1 MIWFLISQ
9 AYAKSGPAVFPLAST
24 DKGEVYVTFNDINQL
39 KIMFLIFALSASISL
54 IKWLVGLFTKTEQRS
69 REAMDKRLTKL
80 EDGNDEI
87 LIALQELKIHFQH
100 MKSDQVNSD
109 QVRQIARDEITYLQK
124 TRERK

>member
-1 MIWFLISQ
+1 M
-9 AYAKSGPAVFPLAST
+9 FPLAST
-24 DKGEVYVTFNDINQL
+24 DHGEVYVTFNDINQL

-54 IKWLVGLFTKTEQRS
+54 IKWLVGFFTKTEQRS
-69 REAMDKRLTKL
+69 KEAMDKRLTKL